1 MLLLLIK
8 VFNEE
13 RQKAIINL
21 ILVGFLWNLSNQ
33 YTFGKHLLA
42 STKKEKSWKIEV
54 VFYIL

>member
-33 YTFGKHLLA
+33 YTFSKHLLA
-42 STKKEKSWKIEV
+42 STKKEKS
-54 VFYIL
+54 